1 MKKLF
6 QVLEDVIGFWLSNED
21 AGSCFTFPCV
31 YHLQDGSR
39 LEAKEDCQGVSP
51 RHITL
56 ATGSSC
62 SKGVCHVKII
72 TFVVNTVSSNLQLCK
87 VLYIRNL

>member
-1 MKKLF
+1 LF
-6 QVLEDVIGFWLSNED
+6 QVLEDVIGFGLRNED

-39 LEAKEDCQGVSP
+39 LEAEDDCQGVSP
-51 RHITL
+51 HLFTL

-62 SKGVCHVKII
+62 SKRVSCKNLII
-72 TFVVNTVSSNLQLCK
+72 RFVVNTISSNFT
-87 VLYIRNL
+87 IM